1 MTTCVLLFAGGFSP
15 GAPSAQETSPDTS
28 LSDDESHDDSDS
40 ARTTPP
46 PPPPPRPIEV
56 GLWRI
61 SSAEMT
67 GTGRVEARGR
77 SASGL
82 WVVSS
87 DSWQTRGEQLL
98 FTGDARLV
106 GEDWVLQAPRVV
118 LEPSERGWFALATR
132 DVASGDS
139 QEASKEASKAALVLL
154 FKEGIPIEARSARVE
169 LDSGKISLE
178 GIGRVE
184 RRDDLERKRESVR
197 EE

>member
-1 MTTCVLLFAGGFSP
+1 
-15 GAPSAQETSPDTS
+15 
-28 LSDDESHDDSDS
+28 
-40 ARTTPP
+40 
-46 PPPPPRPIEV
+46 
-56 GLWRI
+56 
-61 SSAEMT
+61 MT

-139 QEASKEASKAALVLL
+139 QEASKAALVLL